1 MTDKPAA
8 ELWCVNVQGPDDV
21 FATAS
26 REEAID
32 LAHRFNTWWIETVSA
47 KGLDPYEPTMWGV
60 PCHWPKNSESHAAS
74 LAWKNGDYAWL
85 RSLPTAYAK

>member
-32 LAHRFNTWWIETVSA
+32 MAHRFNTWWITTFAA
-47 KGLDPYEPTMWGV
+47 KGLHPYDPTQWGV
-60 PCHWPKNSESHAAS
+60 PTHWPYDADSHAAN
-74 LAWKNGDYAWL
+74 LAHEDNGYAFV